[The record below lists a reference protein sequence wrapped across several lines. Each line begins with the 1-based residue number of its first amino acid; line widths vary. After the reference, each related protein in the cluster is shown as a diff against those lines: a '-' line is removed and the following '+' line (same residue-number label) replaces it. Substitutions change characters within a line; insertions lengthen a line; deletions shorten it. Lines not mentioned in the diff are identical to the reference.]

1 MWFLFPLQFLLAFYL
16 SRSCH
21 VMKVNLELVI
31 PPALAYRMQG
41 LLTCNI
47 ASVRKACLLPHSL
60 KYFYLLFFECSYS
73 NCYETLAHCLSPFQ
87 DSTECPFF
95 YEEYFAT
102 FLICHNFFC

>member
-1 MWFLFPLQFLLAFYL
+1 
-16 SRSCH
+16 
-21 VMKVNLELVI
+21 MKVNLELVI

-47 ASVRKACLLPHSL
+47 ASVRKACLVPHFL